1 MSSTARPHTTIGSG
15 YSSTQT
21 SGTQT
26 SGTRT
31 SGRAVSRSWN
41 IALWILQVLAAGA
54 FLAAGS
60 AKLSGNPAMVILFAQ
75 IGAGEW
81 FRYVTGA
88 IEVGSAILLVIP
100 RTSFYG
106 AALLVCTMT
115 CAVMTHLFLVG
126 GNPAPATAL
135 LLIVGI
141 IAWKRWPVYGQ

>member
-1 MSSTARPHTTIGSG
+1 MSSTARPHTTITGG
-15 YSSTQT
+15 YSSTR
-21 SGTQT
+21 T

-31 SGRAVSRSWN
+31 SRTQTSDRAVSRSWN
-41 IALWILQVLAAGA
+41 IALWILQISAAAA

-60 AKLSGNPAMVILFAQ
+60 AKLLGNPLMVIMFAQ

-106 AALLVCTMT
+106 AALLVCTMI
-115 CAVMTHLFLVG
+115 CAVMAHLFLVG
-126 GNPAPATAL
+126 GNPAPASAL

-141 IAWKRWPVYGQ
+141 IAWKRWPVFGQ